1 RRSRAADPHQ
11 RRPVLA
17 EGRAGERR
25 RSLPP
30 PRPHRRRGRAP
41 ARGTRRPRHH
51 RRRDQRLRGLRAVRR
66 RPARADRLDPR
77 QRGARA
83 GRGDPRRCAADRAD
97 PAGRARRIAER
108 AHRRDRL
115 PLRDPPTPAGEGM
128 SGSPSLPTPE
138 STPVP
143 TASRRSALRPLTAL
157 AVPALLLLAV
167 LAALLGMAATGA
179 LRPATLVPA
188 SPLVTFGLPVVRV
201 LHHLGLLLTI

>member
-1 RRSRAADPHQ
+1 
-11 RRPVLA
+11 
-17 EGRAGERR
+17 
-25 RSLPP
+25 
-30 PRPHRRRGRAP
+30 
-41 ARGTRRPRHH
+41 
-51 RRRDQRLRGLRAVRR
+51 
-66 RPARADRLDPR
+66 
-77 QRGARA
+77 
-83 GRGDPRRCAADRAD
+83 ADRAD

-201 LHHLGLLLTI
+201 LHHLGLLLTIGAGGTVVLHMPRAALRDLSTSDPARRRSDRLAAARTPRLPIASVASYHSRLL